1 MRGGLH
7 PPTSKQKET
16 EQPLE
21 RASLLG
27 QFENDVVWDVFFELR
42 TRPQAY
48 RMMRFRMLNTLYIL
62 E

>member
-21 RASLLG
+21 GASLLG
-27 QFENDVVWDVFFELR
+27 QFENDVVLGRFF
-42 TRPQAY
+42 
-48 RMMRFRMLNTLYIL
+48 
-62 E
+62 